1 MDERVR
7 FRTQSPEDRGKPHVF
22 HAGIGKHA
30 FEVAL
35 PDDEEGGDQQRDHP
49 QRDQQIVRK
58 ILKIRRR
65 HIQHTDD
72 PEEGA
77 VQQCAGKQRRDG
89 AGRFTVGVRQPG
101 MEGSQTHFCAVAR
114 KHEDECG
121 FEPGGVQVFRS
132 VPDRFHIQSVN
143 IRIRSRHGH
152 GDGAEKGEGDPHG
165 TDQQILPHGFQRTG
179 GEVVTDQGRADQ
191 GRRFHSH
198 PEQTEVFRGDHHA
211 HGRQKRHHG
220 RQKHGLPKEQNMAV
234 AVCIMPVRRDPEC
247 CMNRHRK
254 EEHRGDRKN
263 GQPQIIEAQPVTFTG
278 PEGGQEDHS
287 RCHNGVEDCG
297 QDQDDPGGFCPAV
310 DEVSQHG
317 GDQRDKDEKECAGHI
332 SFLLSIL
339 LHFPHLRTSR
349 PAC

>member
-1 MDERVR
+1 MVMMTVPVSAHTHVQADHAHAGKDRKEQQQDHGTEDRTGSFYQQKFGHKERGGRRAADQEDPCEPEYGVAGEFSEDPAHFRHGAGAVGKENIARQQEERHLDDTVSAHVDERVR
-7 FRTQSPEDRGKPHVF
+7 FRTQSPEDRGKPHMF

-58 ILKIRRR
+58 ILETSRC
-65 HIQHTDD
+65 HVQYTDD

-89 AGRFTVGVRQPG
+89 AGCFTVGVRQPG
-101 MEGSQTHFCAVAR
+101 MEGSQPHFCAVAR

-165 TDQQILPHGFQRTG
+165 ADQQILPHGFQ
-179 GEVVTDQGRADQ
+179 
-191 GRRFHSH
+191 
-198 PEQTEVFRGDHHA
+198 
-211 HGRQKRHHG
+211 
-220 RQKHGLPKEQNMAV
+220 
-234 AVCIMPVRRDPEC
+234 
-247 CMNRHRK
+247 
-254 EEHRGDRKN
+254 
-263 GQPQIIEAQPVTFTG
+263 
-278 PEGGQEDHS
+278 
-287 RCHNGVEDCG
+287 
-297 QDQDDPGGFCPAV
+297 
-310 DEVSQHG
+310 
-317 GDQRDKDEKECAGHI
+317 
-332 SFLLSIL
+332 
-339 LHFPHLRTSR
+339 
-349 PAC
+349 